1 MLARCLVSF
10 FMSTRFSMSIKF
22 FKLPQKDVYKIF
34 RHTLLTQKHT
44 WRQLLLQENTFDN
57 NESCQQTY
65 GKDNEH
71 FSTNK
76 KLCRWLIFQGLGGCI
91 RRGVFGMKSMVY
103 NNILGF
109 GRMYKK
115 GSIWNE
121 EHGIQKGIRKSLQLI
136 STEHCYPHRGLN
148 ILKQIQIGNLDPKR
162 KPRKIPLF
170 ESIVFHLSFM
180 REGTFLQSIYYSI

>member
-1 MLARCLVSF
+1 MFARCLVSF

-44 WRQLLLQENTFDN
+44 WRQLLLPENTFDN

-103 NNILGF
+103 
-109 GRMYKK
+109 KK
-115 GSIWNE
+115 GYENHYE
-121 EHGIQKGIRKSLQLI
+121 TQLI